1 MMLAD
6 KIKKYHVVLVSQS
19 PRRRELLKGL
29 EIAFEST
36 SVDADESYPSHL
48 QGAEVPCFISQAK
61 AQAYMPLL
69 QENTLAI
76 TADTVVSIDGK
87 ILGKPANKAEA
98 IEMLRTLSGNK
109 HEVITAV
116 CLFTKR
122 NNRLF
127 NAVSEVYFKPLSD
140 QEIEHY
146 IDTYQPF
153 DKAGSYGV
161 QEWIGYIGIEK
172 IVGSYYNVM
181 GLPIQRLYQEL
192 TEFIQEDE
200 KI

>member
-1 MMLAD
+1 MILSD
-6 KIKKYHVVLVSQS
+6 RLKPYQVVLVSQS

-29 EIAFEST
+29 EIDFTAT

-48 QGAEVPCFISQAK
+48 QGEQVPCYITQAK
-61 AQAYMPLL
+61 ADAYKALL
-69 QENTLAI
+69 KENTLAI
-76 TADTVVSIDGK
+76 TADTVVSINGQ
-87 ILGKPANKAEA
+87 ILGKPADKAEA
-98 IEMLRTLSGNK
+98 MAMLRTLSGNK

-116 CLFTKR
+116 CIFT
-122 NNRLF
+122 NNTERLF
-127 NAVSEVYFKPLSD
+127 YAVSEVYFKPLTN

-192 TEFIQEDE
+192 TLFLDNENN
-200 KI
+200 

>member
-1 MMLAD
+1 MILSD
-6 KIKKYHVVLVSQS
+6 RLKPYQVVLVSQS

-29 EIAFEST
+29 EIDFTAT

-48 QGAEVPCFISQAK
+48 QGEQVPCYITQAK
-61 AQAYMPLL
+61 ADAYKALL
-69 QENTLAI
+69 NENTLAI
-76 TADTVVSIDGK
+76 TADTVVSINGQ
-87 ILGKPANKAEA
+87 ILGKPADKAEA
-98 IEMLRTLSGNK
+98 MAMLRTLSGNK

-116 CLFTKR
+116 CIFTK
-122 NNRLF
+122 NTERLF
-127 NAVSEVYFKPLSD
+127 YAVSEVYFKPLTN

-192 TEFIQEDE
+192 TLFLDNENN
-200 KI
+200 

>member
-1 MMLAD
+1 MILSD
-6 KIKKYHVVLVSQS
+6 RLKPYQVVLVSQS
-19 PRRRELLKGL
+19 PRRRELFKGL
-29 EIAFEST
+29 EIDFTAT

-48 QGAEVPCFISQAK
+48 QGEQVPCYITQAK
-61 AQAYMPLL
+61 ADAYKALL
-69 QENTLAI
+69 KENTLAI
-76 TADTVVSIDGK
+76 TADTVVSINGQ
-87 ILGKPANKAEA
+87 ILGKPADKAEA
-98 IEMLRTLSGNK
+98 MAMLRTLSGNK

-116 CLFTKR
+116 CIFTK
-122 NNRLF
+122 NTERLF
-127 NAVSEVYFKPLSD
+127 YAVSEVYFKPLTN

-192 TEFIQEDE
+192 MLFLDDE
-200 KI
+200 NN